1 MEKKEHSYIA
11 GGNVSWCSQFGNSIE
26 VSQRTKN
33 RTICI
38 TQQLHSGYIPE
49 KNTHWKRQMHVN
61 IHNCIIY
68 NCQDMEAIH

>member
-11 GGNVSWCSQFGNSIE
+11 GENVSWCSLFGNSIE

-38 TQQLHSGYIPE
+38 TQQLWVY
-49 KNTHWKRQMHVN
+49 T
-61 IHNCIIY
+61 
-68 NCQDMEAIH
+68 